1 MKHDRVYPVSKTQK
15 SRKQIAYLFF
25 LCKYTQNI
33 QDTLYIKDL
42 TIFQLYTI
50 WYTKVF
56 NKLHF
61 IFFMP
66 IGFWRIFKH
75 YNLNPKKYV

>member
-33 QDTLYIKDL
+33 QDALYINDL
-42 TIFQLYTI
+42 TIF
-50 WYTKVF
+50 
-56 NKLHF
+56 
-61 IFFMP
+61 
-66 IGFWRIFKH
+66 
-75 YNLNPKKYV
+75 